1 MGPYVFKQFYE
12 RANTS
17 FSGEEDLV
25 EFNKLKHWE
34 FDPEKSEG
42 SLSDEIWSVNMIAL
56 TLAEATRYRKT
67 NYFEKFSLKK
77 NSVSGG
83 QGPGMRMTT
92 HSCST

>member
-1 MGPYVFKQFYE
+1 MGPYVFKQFYQ

-25 EFNKLKHWE
+25 DFYKLKHWE

-56 TLAEATRYRKT
+56 TLAEATR
-67 NYFEKFSLKK
+67 FSK
-77 NSVSGG
+77 
-83 QGPGMRMTT
+83 
-92 HSCST
+92 

>member
-1 MGPYVFKQFYE
+1 MGPYVFKQLYQ

-25 EFNKLKHWE
+25 DFYKLKHWE

-56 TLAEATRYRKT
+56 TLAEATR
-67 NYFEKFSLKK
+67 FSK
-77 NSVSGG
+77 
-83 QGPGMRMTT
+83 
-92 HSCST
+92 